1 ALDRD
6 RLAFAELVRDAIEG
20 GDVKILLEFSGV
32 AKQSQEARA
41 FRRDVLPGDPCIFND
56 ETCAALWHHSSPV
69 RGPVIQFDGACI
81 RCLMNS
87 PSVRGRQSLQGSR
100 SPQWHSARPRGVP
113 CGTILRM
120 LRGPQAVISCP
131 AMARLPG
138 SWSSRSAEATSRRP
152 SSPDPPLR
160 CRCCR
165 A

>member
-100 SPQWHSARPRGVP
+100 SPQRH
-113 CGTILRM
+113 
-120 LRGPQAVISCP
+120 RGPL
-131 AMARLPG
+131 M
-138 SWSSRSAEATSRRP
+138 SSRNSSRVKPPSVNGARRMRWCGWMILIVPSRR
-152 SSPDPPLR
+152 
-160 CRCCR
+160 
-165 A
+165 AI